1 MTHLERVIERAFGLC
16 DEAGRTAFARA
27 LTTSIRTDPTFNA
40 STKTFPK
47 IAKPADIERDGLDT
61 KTQYD
66 LRVSLLK
73 PVALE
78 FLLELGVPARG
89 LAAKCTWKRYV
100 ERFGQEPF
108 YIHHNPKIMMLTH
121 AEWLHLVTDEP
132 PVIRV
137 PDGLEA
143 YLEG

>member
-1 MTHLERVIERAFGLC
+1 VTHLERAFGLC

-27 LTTSIRTDPTFNA
+27 LAASIKIDPSFTA
-40 STKTFPK
+40 STRALPN
-47 IAKPADIERDGLDT
+47 ISRPADIEQGGLDT
-61 KTQYD
+61 KAQYE

-78 FLLELGVPARG
+78 FLLELGVPERG
-89 LAAKCTWKRYV
+89 LAAKCTWKRYT
-100 ERFGQEPF
+100 ERFGAEPF
-108 YIHHNPKIMMLTH
+108 YVHHNPKIMMLTH
-121 AEWLHLVTDEP
+121 AEWLHLVTDDP

-143 YLEG
+143 YLEN

>member
-1 MTHLERVIERAFGLC
+1 VTHLERVIEHAFGLC
-16 DEAGRTAFARA
+16 DEPGRTAFARA
-27 LTTSIRTDPTFNA
+27 LRTSIRIDPTFTA

-47 IAKPADIERDGLDT
+47 IARPADIERDGMTT
-61 KTQYD
+61 KAQYD

-78 FLLELGVPARG
+78 FLLELGVPERG
-89 LAAKCTWKRYV
+89 LAAKCTWKHYV
-100 ERFGQEPF
+100 ERFGLEPF

-121 AEWLHLVTDEP
+121 AEWVHLVMDNP
-132 PVIRV
+132 PEIRV
-137 PDGLEA
+137 PDGLKA